1 MCGACPGGAAVSR
14 ISAYAALAGIKQE
27 VAGLLQRAAGPRL
40 TIRAFG
46 NGWTVRDRLGR
57 QRVLPGLEEVA
68 AAVAAGPLD
77 WAAVSALTGQTITG
91 RAPRL
96 TCEATTELGRVA
108 ARPLAGPATSAGSA
122 GQGQPVPLTA
132 GGFTAALL
140 IRAANARAETDDS
153 AGTVA

>member
-14 ISAYAALAGIKQE
+14 ISAYAALAGIKPE

-96 TCEATTELGRVA
+96 TCEAATELGRVA
-108 ARPLAGPATSAGSA
+108 ARPLAGPAGSA

-140 IRAANARAETDDS
+140 IRAANARAETDDA
-153 AGTVA
+153 AGTAA